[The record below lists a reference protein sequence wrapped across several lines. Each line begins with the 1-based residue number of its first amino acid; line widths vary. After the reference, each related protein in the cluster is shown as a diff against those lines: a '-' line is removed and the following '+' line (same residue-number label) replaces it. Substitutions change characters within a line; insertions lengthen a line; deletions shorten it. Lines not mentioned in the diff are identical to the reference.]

1 MRRVWIAV
9 LVSGVVLGMGPRI
22 ARVQPLDAERVLAD
36 RFGFSATEV
45 DQVRAGQR
53 LVKTLP
59 ASESELAV
67 FGVDKSLALAV
78 ALLDRIISYYSLIL
92 FGFPAFLITKRGR

>member
-1 MRRVWIAV
+1 MRRAWIAV
-9 LVSGVVLGMGPRI
+9 LVFGTVFLGIGPLV

-53 LVKTLP
+53 LVKTLAAP
-59 ASESELAV
+59 SRS
-67 FGVDKSLALAV
+67 S
-78 ALLDRIISYYSLIL
+78 
-92 FGFPAFLITKRGR
+92 P